1 MIQVNSPP
9 IFSDGLYV
17 SRQVCVRATGRP
29 TTTTTTDAPQPTP
42 VATTSRTTTTVPDYL
57 TGGEAAGTAVTA
69 SDSDTADT
77 VTYAL
82 GVDDPNDFYL
92 FFTVGEGTGQIT
104 VNDAG
109 VLDYAGLA
117 YDQVYPIVLTAEDGN
132 GGSDSIVVA
141 VSIDVATTC

>member
-1 MIQVNSPP
+1 MLDRLGQTQPAK
-9 IFSDGLYV
+9 
-17 SRQVCVRATGRP
+17 VCVRNSGSP

-57 TGGEAAGTAVTA
+57 TGGESVGAAVVAT
-69 SDSDTADT
+69 DSDT

-92 FFTVGEGTGQIT
+92 FSDVDSSGQLT
-104 VNDAG
+104 VNDGGA
-109 VLDYAGLA
+109 LDYAGLA